1 MKRIAIAED
10 QVLFRES
17 LVANIKAAGTIDVVI
32 EAGNGR
38 ELIDRIRKLPDP
50 PDIVL
55 MDLSMPEMNGLEA
68 TKWLR
73 EHMPDIR
80 IIVLSVHGDEKSV
93 ARMVQQG
100 VNGYLAKDAEL
111 QEVHKAI
118 DSVYEKGFYFND
130 AMLKALQSG
139 TLQKKLKMSEFNI
152 VESLT
157 RREREVLDM
166 ICKEYTTQE
175 IAEQLFL
182 SVRTVEGHRNNL
194 LLKTGARNTAGLVIF
209 ALKNSMINLDY

>member
-17 LVANIKAAGTIDVVI
+17 LVANIKALGSIDVVL

-38 ELIDRIRKLPDP
+38 ELIDRVRKLPEP
-50 PDIVL
+50 PDIIL

-68 TKWLR
+68 TKYLR

-111 QEVHKAI
+111 REVHKAI
-118 DSVYEKGFYFND
+118 ESVYEKGFYFND

-166 ICKEYTTQE
+166 ICKEFTTQE
-175 IAEQLFL
+175 IAEKLFL

-209 ALKNSMINLDY
+209 ALKNSIISLDY

>member
-17 LVANIKAAGTIDVVI
+17 LVANIKSAGTIDVVI